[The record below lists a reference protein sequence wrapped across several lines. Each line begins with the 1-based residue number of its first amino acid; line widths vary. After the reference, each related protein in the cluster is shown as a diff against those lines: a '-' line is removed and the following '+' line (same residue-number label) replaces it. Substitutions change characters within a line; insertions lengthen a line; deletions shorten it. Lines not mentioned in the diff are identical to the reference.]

1 MKKALL
7 IYHSNIFN
15 HTCGTNVRLY
25 NIIKMLKNIDI
36 STDLF
41 VPRLFDND
49 WSKIDYNY
57 LSNVYL
63 DVETDNEERKSIKSI
78 LERYANKIDHKLR
91 FNSRNNNVE
100 KILSLDWIGDKEKKR
115 FQDILMSNSYDIFIF
130 SYIYYSSLL
139 PFIASDCMRVILLE
153 DFLSIQQLQA
163 GKNEFAQMLEF
174 ELREID
180 RFDRA
185 ICISTD
191 EMAFFS
197 NVTGNVKLYYLPH
210 FVERGKLIEKKKD
223 IDIVFVGSSNEHNQR
238 GLIWFLEDV
247 YPRLKEYN
255 FSIAIIGEIVDKI
268 DLAKYSNIISMR
280 HVEKLEDIYSRTKIA
295 ISPLQSGTGLKI
307 KIVEAL
313 SYGIPVVCTF
323 KSIIGFPNKLENGC
337 IIADE
342 PKIFANAII
351 ELIKDEKLY
360 NEMQKQA
367 LRQYE
372 MIFNA
377 NRAQESIRNIF
388 QIESKIK

>member
-1 MKKALL
+1 
-7 IYHSNIFN
+7 
-15 HTCGTNVRLY
+15 
-25 NIIKMLKNIDI
+25 
-36 STDLF
+36 
-41 VPRLFDND
+41 
-49 WSKIDYNY
+49 
-57 LSNVYL
+57 
-63 DVETDNEERKSIKSI
+63 
-78 LERYANKIDHKLR
+78 
-91 FNSRNNNVE
+91 
-100 KILSLDWIGDKEKKR
+100 
-115 FQDILMSNSYDIFIF
+115 
-130 SYIYYSSLL
+130 
-139 PFIASDCMRVILLE
+139 
-153 DFLSIQQLQA
+153 
-163 GKNEFAQMLEF
+163 MLEF

-197 NVTGNVKLYYLPH
+197 NVTGKVKLYYLPH